1 MVDDR
6 TIRNR
11 VSLYSFAMHCAVMTY
26 IKRDSSEILAPRVER
41 SRKVDQTTV
50 EDDMSTDPC
59 LEAFIT
65 CHYKDER
72 LRSLGV
78 LQ

>member
-1 MVDDR
+1 
-6 TIRNR
+6 
-11 VSLYSFAMHCAVMTY
+11 MHYAAMTY
-26 IKRDSSEILAPRVER
+26 IQRDSLEILAPRVER

-50 EDDMSTDPC
+50 EDDMPTDPC

-72 LRSLGV
+72 LKSLGV